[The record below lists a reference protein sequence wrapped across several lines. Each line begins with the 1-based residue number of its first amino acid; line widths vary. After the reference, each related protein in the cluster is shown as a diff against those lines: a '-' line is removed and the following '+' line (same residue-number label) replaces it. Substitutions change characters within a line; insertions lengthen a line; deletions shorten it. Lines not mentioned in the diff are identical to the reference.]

1 MKLSEASKLWL
12 EYHRAHSK
20 ENSIRAYEALLG
32 RIYEE
37 FGDANLEEFGGHL
50 IKLLTTLSQ
59 SCLISKWRE

>member
-37 FGDANLEEFGGHL
+37 FGDANLED
-50 IKLLTTLSQ
+50 LTTDR
-59 SCLISKWRE
+59 I